1 MVVLAANDNGK
12 SLTLK
17 RPKATVQFSLNV
29 DNRHTGPKNKKRPT
43 EEWRHTM
50 QSPGRPLRSSSTDD
64 KMFRK
69 IMWRLMPILCVCYVF
84 NYLDRTNVGYAQ
96 LQMKE
101 ILQFSDAVFGLG
113 ASVFFVGYALFEV
126 PSNMLMARIGVRG
139 TLLRILCLWGIA
151 SAAMVFV
158 RTPTQFYVL
167 RFLVGVFEA
176 GFAPGV
182 LYYLTLWFPQQRL
195 AQVTAI
201 FFMSFSV
208 APIVAGPTAGAIMTY
223 LDGTSGLH
231 GWQWLYIL
239 EGIPCIALGIAAFL
253 ILPNRPID
261 APWLSTQEKARIGE
275 LLGAVSA
282 TTAGHGAGL
291 RDVIKDARVWALGIV
306 AFLVLL
312 GIYALA
318 FWKPTIL
325 KGMGLTIMQVGLYS
339 AIPAIA
345 GVTSAIV
352 LGRHSDR
359 TGERR
364 WHFAVAA
371 IVAATGL
378 MLTTLFP
385 TRPGAAILCLALS
398 SAGTSLAYV
407 VVWSMPS
414 TVLSGRSTAG
424 GIALI
429 STVAATAGIVA
440 PAAVGAI
447 KSATGG
453 FIVSLYLLSSA
464 LIVAA
469 VVFLW
474 TFRTHRAYHRPTPL
488 SEAH

>member
-1 MVVLAANDNGK
+1 M
-12 SLTLK
+12 
-17 RPKATVQFSLNV
+17 
-29 DNRHTGPKNKKRPT
+29 H
-43 EEWRHTM
+43 
-50 QSPGRPLRSSSTDD
+50 SSDD
-64 KMFRK
+64 QLFRR

-101 ILQFSDAVFGLG
+101 ILAFSDAVFGLG

-126 PSNMLMARIGVRG
+126 PSNMLLARIGVRG
-139 TLLRILCLWGIA
+139 TLLRILCLWGMA
-151 SAAMVFV
+151 SAAMMFV

-167 RFLVGVFEA
+167 RFLVGMFEA

-223 LDGTSGLH
+223 LDGTAGLH
-231 GWQWLYIL
+231 GWQWLYLL

-253 ILPNRPID
+253 ILPNRPAD
-261 APWLSTQEKARIGE
+261 AAWLDASEKSRLQV
-275 LLGAVSA
+275 LLAQGGNTA
-282 TTAGHGAGL
+282 AGHGAGMRDVL
-291 RDVIKDARVWALGIV
+291 RDTRVWALGLV

-339 AIPAIA
+339 VIPAIA
-345 GVTSAIV
+345 GVGSAIV

-359 TGERR
+359 TGERK
-364 WHFAVAA
+364 WHFAIAA
-371 IVAATGL
+371 CVAATGL

-385 TRPGAAILCLALS
+385 SSPGPAVLCLALS
-398 SAGTSLAYV
+398 SAGTSLAYT
-407 VVWSMPS
+407 VVWAMPS
-414 TVLSGRSTAG
+414 TVLNGRNAAG

-447 KSATGG
+447 KAATGG

-464 LIVAA
+464 LVLAA
-469 VVFLW
+469 LVFLW
-474 TFRTHRAYHRPTPL
+474 TFRTHQPYPQGRSL
-488 SEAH
+488 SEAG

>member
-1 MVVLAANDNGK
+1 M
-12 SLTLK
+12 
-17 RPKATVQFSLNV
+17 
-29 DNRHTGPKNKKRPT
+29 H
-43 EEWRHTM
+43 
-50 QSPGRPLRSSSTDD
+50 SSDD
-64 KMFRK
+64 QLFRR
-69 IMWRLMPILCVCYVF
+69 ITWRLMPILCVCYVF

-101 ILQFSDAVFGLG
+101 ILAFSDAVFGLG

-126 PSNMLMARIGVRG
+126 PSNMLLARIGVRG
-139 TLLRILCLWGIA
+139 TLLRILCLWGMA
-151 SAAMVFV
+151 SAAMMFV

-223 LDGTSGLH
+223 LDGAAGLH
-231 GWQWLYIL
+231 GWQWLYVL

-253 ILPNRPID
+253 ILPNRPAD
-261 APWLSTQEKARIGE
+261 AAWLDPSEKSRLQA
-275 LLGAVSA
+275 LLVQGSNAAS
-282 TTAGHGAGL
+282 GHGAGL
-291 RDVIKDARVWALGIV
+291 REVFKDARVWALGLV

-339 AIPAIA
+339 VIPAIA
-345 GVTSAIV
+345 GVGSAIV

-359 TGERR
+359 TGERK
-364 WHFAVAA
+364 WHFAIAA
-371 IVAATGL
+371 CVAATGL

-385 TRPGAAILCLALS
+385 ASPGPAVLCLALS
-398 SAGTSLAYV
+398 SAGTSLAYT
-407 VVWSMPS
+407 VVWAMPS
-414 TVLSGRSTAG
+414 TVLNGRNAAG

-447 KSATGG
+447 KAATGG

-464 LIVAA
+464 LVLAA
-469 VVFLW
+469 LVFLW
-474 TFRTHRAYHRPTPL
+474 TFRTHQPYPQGRSL
-488 SEAH
+488 SEAS

>member
-1 MVVLAANDNGK
+1 M
-12 SLTLK
+12 
-17 RPKATVQFSLNV
+17 TVF
-29 DNRHTGPKNKKRPT
+29 R
-43 EEWRHTM
+43 
-50 QSPGRPLRSSSTDD
+50 SPSSSADD

-69 IMWRLMPILCVCYVF
+69 VMWRLMPILCICYVF

-101 ILQFSDAVFGLG
+101 VLQFSDAVFGLG

-126 PSNMLMARIGVRG
+126 PSNMLLARIGVRG
-139 TLLRILCLWGIA
+139 TLLRILCLWGLA
-151 SAAMVFV
+151 SAAMMLV

-208 APIVAGPTAGAIMTY
+208 APIIAGPTAGAIMTY
-223 LDGTSGLH
+223 LDGASGLH
-231 GWQWLYIL
+231 GWQWLYFL

-253 ILPNRPID
+253 ILPNRPTD
-261 APWLSTQEKARIGE
+261 AAWLSTQEKARIGE
-275 LLGAVSA
+275 LLGAGTA
-282 TTAGHGAGL
+282 AAGHSAGL
-291 RDVIKDARVWALGIV
+291 RDVIKDVRVWALGIV

-339 AIPAIA
+339 VIPAIA

-359 TGERR
+359 TGERK

-371 IVAATGL
+371 TVAAAGL

-385 TRPGAAILCLALS
+385 ASPGPAILCLALS
-398 SAGTSLAYV
+398 SAGTSLAYT

-447 KSATGG
+447 KAATGG

-474 TFRTHRAYHRPTPL
+474 TFRTHQAYHRPAPL
-488 SEAH
+488 SQAH

>member
-1 MVVLAANDNGK
+1 MSQVADRRKETPDDAKFQAPPPAPAITPLVQTRRSVLRMR
-12 SLTLK
+12 LHP
-17 RPKATVQFSLNV
+17 PKVG
-29 DNRHTGPKNKKRPT
+29 R
-43 EEWRHTM
+43 
-50 QSPGRPLRSSSTDD
+50 SPVTASPAVPSRADD
-64 KMFRK
+64 GMFRK
-69 IMWRLMPILCVCYVF
+69 IMWRLMPILCICYVF

-101 ILQFSDAVFGLG
+101 LLQFSDAVFGLG
-113 ASVFFVGYALFEV
+113 ASVFFLGYALFEV
-126 PSNMLMARIGVRG
+126 PSNMLLARIGVRG

-151 SAAMVFV
+151 SASMMFV

-167 RFLVGVFEA
+167 RFFIGVFEA

-223 LDGTSGLH
+223 MDGASGLH

-253 ILPNRPID
+253 ILPNRPSD
-261 APWLSTQEKARIGE
+261 AAWLKTEEKDRIAE
-275 LLGAVSA
+275 LLGAGGRE
-282 TTAGHGAGL
+282 AGGHRAGM
-291 RDVIKDARVWALGIV
+291 RDVITDVRVWALGIV

-318 FWKPTIL
+318 FWKPTIM
-325 KGMGLTIMQVGLYS
+325 KGMGLTIMQVGFYDV
-339 AIPAIA
+339 IPAVA
-345 GVTSAIV
+345 AVTSAIV

-359 TGERR
+359 TGERK
-364 WHFAVAA
+364 WHFAIAATVAA
-371 IVAATGL
+371 IGL

-385 TRPGAAILCLALS
+385 TSPALTILCFALS
-398 SAGTSLAYV
+398 SAGNALAYT

-414 TVLSGRSTAG
+414 TVLSGRSAAG

-447 KSATGG
+447 KAATGG
-453 FIVSLYLLSSA
+453 FVVSLYLLSSA

-469 VVFLW
+469 AVFLW
-474 TFRTHRAYHRPTPL
+474 TFRTHQSYLRAAPFSR
-488 SEAH
+488 AN